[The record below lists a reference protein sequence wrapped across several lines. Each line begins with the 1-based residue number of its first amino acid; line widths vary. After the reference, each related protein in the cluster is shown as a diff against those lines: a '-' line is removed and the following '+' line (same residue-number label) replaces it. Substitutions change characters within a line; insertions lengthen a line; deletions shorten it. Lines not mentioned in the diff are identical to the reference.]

1 MRSGQAHF
9 QITHTS
15 RVIVQQHL
23 VPFESPPDSWKP
35 KEEGA
40 EYPAQKS
47 LALIWVLA
55 KMELRATFLTD
66 PFGFLAPALWR
77 GLVFQVRFV
86 SFTPW
91 VAAIQKCPPHDCT
104 GIHILSRSAR
114 EPQGIGLQTFTPAG
128 SEFDGLWA
136 SSSTIPWLK
145 LSQIQLAGYGLS
157 WILFR
162 YSTSSISARLVLVCA
177 QNRMRRSCG
186 SGDLV
191 S

>member
-1 MRSGQAHF
+1 MQYPESSEHHHRVRSGQAYF
-9 QITHTS
+9 RITHAS

-23 VPFESPPDSWKP
+23 VPFESPPGSWKP

-40 EYPAQKS
+40 EHPAQKA

-66 PFGFLAPALWR
+66 PFWVPCPRPCGG
-77 GLVFQVRFV
+77 GLVFQARFV

-114 EPQGIGLQTFTPAG
+114 
-128 SEFDGLWA
+128 
-136 SSSTIPWLK
+136 
-145 LSQIQLAGYGLS
+145 
-157 WILFR
+157 
-162 YSTSSISARLVLVCA
+162 
-177 QNRMRRSCG
+177 
-186 SGDLV
+186 
-191 S
+191 